1 MLALDSKKMM
11 LIAMENSGW
20 MALKKTLEKAEHSS
34 LVVKSVST
42 VSTVSKSA
50 APMNWTGFPSLTLG
64 VSSTT
69 VQSLATSWSL
79 MLSLGSKKVLNLVG
93 VPSLTLALSSRTM

>member
-20 MALKKTLEKAEHSS
+20 MAPKKTLEKAEHSS

-42 VSTVSKSA
+42 VSKS

-64 VSSTT
+64 VSSTI

-79 MLSLGSKKVLNLVG
+79 MLPLDSKKVLNLVG
-93 VPSLTLALSSRTM
+93 VPSLTLALSSRTMQS